1 MSEIHE
7 YIIASIREDIPK
19 FIPQL
24 SVNCMIFRFCDQ
36 KLQVSVVQPIKSDFW
51 AIPGGFVYQDES
63 IEEAA
68 RRTIVEHTQVSDLIL
83 SQFGTYGQADRNFK
97 EEFSAFAESLI
108 APDIYEWL
116 SNRFVTIGY
125 YSILGDLTIELR
137 KNPLFEKVQWMNIED
152 IEQLALDHT
161 DLVMEARKVMAREL
175 LSKPLLLSFMPDTF
189 TIPELQKLY
198 EAILGRSVD
207 RGNFRQKMLK
217 SKSLVKIGPS
227 QAKTKSRPPDL
238 YKLDRKNY
246 LRSLSENFKFGF

>member
-1 MSEIHE
+1 MSEIHAD
-7 YIIASIREDIPK
+7 ILASIREDIPK

-36 KLQVSVVQPIKSDFW
+36 KLQVSVVQPINSDFW
-51 AIPGGFVYQDES
+51 VLPGGFVYQDES
-63 IEEAA
+63 IDEAA
-68 RRTIVEHTQVSDLIL
+68 RRTILEQTEVADLIL

-97 EEFSAFAESLI
+97 EEFSAFAESVF

-125 YSILGDLTIELR
+125 YSILGDLTIKLR
-137 KNPLFEKVQWMNIED
+137 KNPLFEKVEWMNIDD
-152 IEQLALDHT
+152 IGQLALDHT
-161 DLVMEARKVMAREL
+161 ELVMEARKVMAREL
-175 LSKPLLLSFMPDTF
+175 LSKPLLLSFIPDTF

-198 EAILGRSVD
+198 EEILGRSVD

-217 SKSLVKIGPS
+217 SNSLIKIGPS
-227 QAKTKSRPPDL
+227 KAKTKSRPPDL